1 MKNKRFL
8 WIVVGLIVSAAGF
21 VGCQAMEGK
30 IENLPV
36 DEWVQGALDK
46 VNAPQDGL
54 LTASGSIQADSI
66 RIASELGGRIAEIH
80 VTKGQAVRAGEALVV
95 LDSTQVLDKI
105 TEAQAAVAAA
115 EAELALAQ
123 AGPRAE
129 QAAAARAMLSLAEAQ
144 RDGAMSAWENA
155 QDMLDHPQDLDAE
168 IVQARTR
175 VKLAEQ
181 AAFLAQAQ
189 LEKEKLVAQQKREG
203 SKEREAANLQVKAFE
218 EALSAARAD
227 MTTAQTALDWLWAI
241 RRQPLGLVAQVYAA
255 KGRYQVAEGGVA
267 VSQASLDD
275 LLAGPTDEEIAVA
288 EANVRLARSQVQ
300 ILEANLTKFTLT
312 NPVDG
317 IVLNQTLQVG
327 ELAAPAATILNV
339 ADLSN
344 PTLTVYVPVDSI
356 GEVQLG
362 QAVQVAVD
370 SFPSRTFD
378 GEVFHISDD
387 PEFTPRNVATKE
399 ERLNTVYAVEIRL
412 DNSEGLLKPGMPADA
427 AFLPASGDQG

>member
-8 WIVVGLIVSAAGF
+8 WIVIGLIVAASLF

-30 IENLPV
+30 IKNLPV
-36 DEWVQGALDK
+36 DEWVTDALDK
-46 VNAPQDGL
+46 VSGPQDDL

-80 VTKGQAVRAGEALVV
+80 VSKGQAVQVGEELVV
-95 LDSTQVLDKI
+95 LDSTQVLDKL

-129 QAAAARAMLSLAEAQ
+129 QIAAARAMLSLAEAQ
-144 RDGAMSAWENA
+144 RDGAMSGWENA
-155 QDMLDHPQDLDAE
+155 QDALDHPQDLDAE

-189 LEKEKLVAQQKREG
+189 LDKEKIVAQQKREG
-203 SKEREAANLQVKAFE
+203 SKQRDAADLQVKAFE
-218 EALSAARAD
+218 EALSAAQAD

-241 RRQPLGLVAQVYAA
+241 RNRPLGLMAQVHAA
-255 KGRYQVAEGGVA
+255 KAQYQVAEGGVA

-288 EANVRLARSQVQ
+288 EANVRLAQSQVE

-344 PTLTVYVPVDSI
+344 LTLTVYVPVDSI

-370 SFPSRTFD
+370 SFPSRTFE
-378 GEVFHISDD
+378 GEVSHISDD

-427 AFLPASGDQG
+427 VFLPASGDQG

>member
-8 WIVVGLIVSAAGF
+8 WIVIGLIVAASLF

-30 IENLPV
+30 IKNLPV
-36 DEWVQGALDK
+36 DEWVTDALDK
-46 VNAPQDGL
+46 VNGPQDDL

-80 VTKGQAVRAGEALVV
+80 VSKGQAVRAGEELVI
-95 LDSTQVLDKI
+95 LDSTQVLDKL

-129 QAAAARAMLSLAEAQ
+129 QIAAARAMLSLAEAQ
-144 RDGAMSAWENA
+144 RDGAMSGWENA
-155 QDMLDHPQDLDAE
+155 QDVLDHPQDLDAE

-189 LEKEKLVAQQKREG
+189 LDKEKIVAQQKREG
-203 SKEREAANLQVKAFE
+203 SKERDAADLQVKAFE
-218 EALSAARAD
+218 EALSAAEAD
-227 MTTAQTALDWLWAI
+227 MATAQTALDWLRAI
-241 RRQPLGLVAQVYAA
+241 RNRPLGLMAQVHAA
-255 KGRYQVAEGGVA
+255 KAQYQVAEGGVA

-288 EANVRLARSQVQ
+288 EANVRLAQSQVE

-344 PTLTVYVPVDSI
+344 LTLTVYVPVDSI

-370 SFPSRTFD
+370 SFPSRTFE
-378 GEVFHISDD
+378 GEVSHISDD

-427 AFLPASGDQG
+427 VFLPASGDQG